1 MTYKWIRK
9 SFLIAISFLMVGLV
23 FSCKGANGAT
33 NNTTTNPDPV
43 ITFEVT
49 PSDGGEIIAT
59 VNGKSIKSGAGVK
72 KGSEVVFTLEPKGN
86 YTIDKWEGKEV
97 KKDKQ
102 NDFVARLKVSESVTA
117 KAVLK
122 ATTDPVLELKS
133 LQIYGEDVDI
143 SNLSYVKTEVENY
156 VQTLDSTNIVAK
168 FKYGTVGPKKIEVN
182 VDKKTLDEE
191 ETEVRLSVQPLA
203 GTYRYWSQI
212 VHVIR
217 KPAKEP
223 DFIQP
228 EVRLEGIDVAILT
241 PRKQGG
247 KFKYEEYA
255 PVKEFNAEA
264 SGPYMAPADAKTAYV
279 ALRAKVQKPASGN
292 DYSIELTN
300 TTTYIKPTKFSRGSD
315 ENASYL
321 IINDVVLS
329 KGTNILELKVQ
340 SPTSPTTGTYTV
352 TVNYDGG
359 PDPTTL
365 PELQRN
371 ILHGVY
377 CAAQRKPLKG
387 EAPDY
392 IWLISIAGW

>member
-59 VNGKSIKSGAGVK
+59 VNGKSIKNGAGVK

-117 KAVLK
+117 RAVLK
-122 ATTDPVLELKS
+122 ATTDPELELKS
-133 LQIYGEDVDI
+133 LKIYGEGVDI
-143 SNLSYVKTEVENY
+143 SNLDYVKTEVENY
-156 VQTLDSTNIVAK
+156 VQTLDSDNIVAE
-168 FKYGTVGPKKIEVN
+168 FKYGTVGPKEIKVN
-182 VDKKTLDEE
+182 VDKKTLDEG

-292 DYSIELTN
+292 DYHIELTN
-300 TTTYIKPTKFSRGSD
+300 TTTYIKPTKFSRIST
-315 ENASYL
+315 SYL

-329 KGTNILELKVQ
+329 KGTNILELKVK

-371 ILHGVY
+371 ILPGVY

-387 EAPDY
+387 EKPDY
-392 IWLISIAGW
+392 IWMIGISGT